1 MRKLLLFFV
10 ALLATTILWAR
21 PFQVGDLYYK
31 VPGDNGIESLPFVP
45 NPGAGRT
52 TVVLYCVPEN
62 TPAGCYA
69 VGTVNSWDSNNT
81 DFMFTPIEGAGTGW
95 VACTF
100 DYEPNMQIKVLAIPS
115 DPDFLGWSYQWG
127 KNIDWEND
135 LEEDN
140 VVILEGSGYLEL
152 EYQGEPKLVELAD
165 GGVIY
170 IEVKDWANNP
180 YVEPVPCE
188 SAAFGHSWGGGDWTY
203 REATKT
209 AQATFEINAIYGG
222 SGLNVA
228 TDVYATHERWY
239 YDQIEFVGD
248 VAQGDSVNF
257 KFISEKQTIGR
268 MIVTLIEKGT
278 GVDNPWYTPTK
289 KSPTVSQ
296 KHASTNS
303 PLQVVVTRQ
312 PESSD
317 NYAYLSTAYIPETV
331 VYNGRTYEVVGIDEY
346 AFANS
351 PISSITIPNSV
362 TSIGNGAF
370 NGCKSL
376 TSITIPNSVTS
387 IGWDA
392 FSFCSS
398 LTSITI
404 PNSVTSIG
412 DWAFGGCSSLT
423 SVTIPSS
430 VTSIGRGAFAGC
442 KRLTSITIPS
452 CVISI
457 GEEVFSYCYS
467 LTSVV
472 VESDN
477 AIYDSREN
485 CNAIIETVTNKVIA
499 GCKKSIIPNSITSIG
514 DWAFYGSSI
523 ASISIPN
530 SVTSI
535 GDLAFLECESLLSIS
550 IPNSVTSIGESA
562 FADCL
567 SLVSVNMGNNITS
580 IEDGTFEG
588 CTSLATISLS
598 NSIENIG
605 EEAFASCTS
614 LKSFTVPNS
623 VKSIGEEAFAGCETL
638 GTIVLGDK
646 VKEIGNYAFNGCDKL
661 YHIYCYAP
669 EPPIADEDVFTNYN
683 VNLYVPCNYLD
694 NYKYDRVFGS
704 FRYIQ
709 CMGADSENVPTDD
722 VVVTPGTNDV
732 TITWPTEGNA
742 DTYTIVIKKGNEVFC
757 TLTFNADGQLLN
769 IAFAPGRDG
778 NHPVQYAE
786 QAGNGYRFTVTG
798 LEEGTHYAYNIDVKD
813 AADKTI
819 KSHTG
824 EFTTES
830 MTAVEDVEFSENAN
844 AQKIFRDQQILILR
858 DGVEYTIMGQ
868 EL

>member
-1 MRKLLLFFV
+1 MT
-10 ALLATTILWAR
+10 LLATTTVFGKEYYSPISVTDGTAADWDDLPAEYVASATHTEGCSYDGLKSVKVYCDDNYLNILLEVNLDVVTDLEWTLFHVFLNADGSSETGGYGDALFADADTEWMLETVIYANGYVNSYN
-21 PFQVGDLYYK
+21 PAVFKWWGEVGGSGWLWTDPDVRHDEY
-31 VPGDNGIESLPFVP
+31 DCW
-45 NPGAGRT
+45 GAIVCEGS
-52 TVVLYCVPEN
+52 YP
-62 TPAGCYA
+62 A
-69 VGTVNSWDSNNT
+69 VGTSQMVDGDLGKVEIQLLKELIPAQWADEFTIGFDIQQSWTSCGILPNAPDDETGQVVRAEKLKVQVHHSSRLPQDGLYYEVTSN
-81 DFMFTPIEGAGTGW
+81 
-95 VACTF
+95 
-100 DYEPNMQIKVLAIPS
+100 
-115 DPDFLGWSYQWG
+115 
-127 KNIDWEND
+127 
-135 LEEDN
+135 
-140 VVILEGSGYLEL
+140 
-152 EYQGEPKLVELAD
+152 
-165 GGVIY
+165 
-170 IEVKDWANNP
+170 
-180 YVEPVPCE
+180 VEPYTV
-188 SAAFGHSWGGGDWTY
+188 AVVGADADIT
-203 REATKT
+203 T
-209 AQATFEINAIYGG
+209 AN
-222 SGLNVA
+222 
-228 TDVYATHERWY
+228 
-239 YDQIEFVGD
+239 
-248 VAQGDSVNF
+248 
-257 KFISEKQTIGR
+257 
-268 MIVTLIEKGT
+268 
-278 GVDNPWYTPTK
+278 
-289 KSPTVSQ
+289 
-296 KHASTNS
+296 
-303 PLQVVVTRQ
+303 
-312 PESSD
+312 
-317 NYAYLSTAYIPETV
+317 IPETIEFI
-331 VYNGRTYEVVGIDEY
+331 GKT
-346 AFANS
+346 FA
-351 PISSITIPNSV
+351 V
-362 TSIGNGAF
+362 TSIGGEAF
-370 NGCKSL
+370 QYCSSL
-376 TSITIPNSVTS
+376 TSIAIPNSITS
-387 IGWDA
+387 IGDNA
-392 FSFCSS
+392 FRGCSS

-412 DWAFGGCSSLT
+412 NLAFQGCTSLA
-423 SVTIPSS
+423 SVTIPNS
-430 VTSIGRGAFAGC
+430 VTSIGGGAFAYC
-442 KRLTSITIPS
+442 PILTSIRIPS
-452 CVISI
+452 SVISI

-485 CNAIIETVTNKVIA
+485 CNAIIETATNKVIA

-514 DWAFYGSSI
+514 DEAFYGSSI

-535 GDLAFLECESLLSIS
+535 GDQAFLECESLLSIS
-550 IPNSVTSIGESA
+550 IPNSVRSVGGNA

-669 EPPIADEDVFTNYN
+669 EPPIADENVFTNYN

-709 CMGADSENVPTDD
+709 CIESEDVTTDD
-722 VVVTPGTNDV
+722 VVVTPSTNDV
-732 TITWPTEGNA
+732 TIIWPTEGNA
-742 DTYTIVIKKGNEVFC
+742 DTYTIVIKQDDEVFC

-786 QAGNGYRFTVTG
+786 QAVNGYRFTVTG

-819 KSHTG
+819 KSYTG

-830 MTAVEDVEFSENAN
+830 MTAVENTHSQSATTSN
-844 AQKIFRDQQILILR
+844 QKILR
-858 DGVEYTIMGQ
+858 DGQLLILKDGKTYNIMGAEIQ
-868 EL
+868 